1 MWYIFYCNHGENM
14 LKRKFYNTL
23 LDWKSSHGQECL
35 LVKGARQV
43 GKTFIIDFFG
53 KSNYSSYIYLNFI
66 LDKTAAECF
75 GGNLDAD
82 VIFKRITARY
92 PRFHLVPNDT
102 LLFLDEIQSCPRA
115 RTALKSLAIDGR
127 ADVVAS
133 GTLLG
138 INFLDD
144 GLDKER
150 TQESIPVGYENQV
163 FMRPMDFEEY
173 LWALGY
179 GEDTIGILR
188 ESFHTLTSVDSPIND
203 KFLSL
208 FREYI
213 AIGGM
218 PEVVNTFITE
228 NSFSRAYKVQERI
241 KNSNLDDIAR
251 YAARSEKP
259 KIRACYLSVPAQLAR
274 ENKKFKYSEVAN
286 GGSARKFGNSIDWL
300 RESALAIQCYNTTTP
315 TIPLSVYRAD
325 DCFKMYASDV
335 GILTAMIGF
344 EAKRTIVENTIKGFA
359 KGGIYENAIMQQLVS
374 RGYEPFYYQ
383 RNSSIGEI
391 DFLIERDGAV
401 IPIEVKAGH
410 TSSVSFERLLEQK
423 DVEVGYKF
431 IKGNVGR
438 AGKKITLPHYM
449 TMFL

>member
-1 MWYIFYCNHGENM
+1 M
-14 LKRKFYNTL
+14 LKRKFYNKL
-23 LDWKSSHGQECL
+23 LKWKSTHGQECL
-35 LVKGARQV
+35 LVKGARQI
-43 GKTFIIDFFG
+43 GKTFIIDYFG
-53 KSNYSSYIYLNFI
+53 RHNYSSYLYFNFVI
-66 LDKTAAECF
+66 DKTAAECF
-75 GGNLDAD
+75 GDNLDAD
-82 VIFKRITARY
+82 IVFKRITARY
-92 PRFHLVPNDT
+92 PQFHLVPGDT

-115 RTALKSLAIDGR
+115 RTALKSLAMDGK

-133 GTLLG
+133 GSLLG

-150 TQESIPVGYENQV
+150 AQESIPVGYENLV

-188 ESFHTLTSVDSPIND
+188 ESFQALTPVDSTIND

-218 PEVVNTFITE
+218 PKVVDTFITD
-228 NSFSRAYKVQERI
+228 NSFSQAHDVQERI

-251 YAARSEKP
+251 YAARAEKP
-259 KIRACYLSVPAQLAR
+259 KIRACYLLLPAQLAR
-274 ENKKFKYSEVAN
+274 ENKKFKYSEVAS

-300 RESALAIQCYNTTTP
+300 RESALAMQCYNTTTP
-315 TIPLSVYRAD
+315 TLPLSVYRTN
-325 DCFKMYASDV
+325 DCFKMYVSDT
-335 GILTAMIGF
+335 GILTAMMGF
-344 EAKRTIVENTIKGFA
+344 EAKRTIVENMIKGFA
-359 KGGIYENAIMQQLVS
+359 KGGLYENAIMQQLVS
-374 RGYEPFYYQ
+374 RGYDPFYYQ
-383 RNSSIGEI
+383 KSSSVGEI

-401 IPIEVKAGH
+401 VPIEVKAGR
-410 TSSVSFERLLEQK
+410 TSSTSFDHLLEQK

-431 IKGNVGR
+431 INGNVGK

>member
-1 MWYIFYCNHGENM
+1 M
-14 LKRKFYNTL
+14 LKRKFYGKL
-23 LDWKSSHGQECL
+23 LEWKSSHGQECL

-43 GKTFIIDFFG
+43 GKTFIIDYFG
-53 KSNYSSYIYLNFI
+53 KRNYSSYLYFNFV
-66 LDKTAAECF
+66 LDKTAADCF
-75 GGNLDAD
+75 GDNLDAD
-82 VIFKRITARY
+82 VIFKRISARY
-92 PRFHLVPNDT
+92 PQFHLVPGDT

-127 ADVVAS
+127 ADIIAS
-133 GTLLG
+133 GSLLG

-144 GLDKER
+144 GLNKER
-150 TQESIPVGYENQV
+150 AQESIPVGYENQV

-179 GEDTIGILR
+179 DEGTIGILR
-188 ESFHTLTSVDSPIND
+188 ESFRTLMPVDSPIND
-203 KFLSL
+203 KFLAL

-218 PEVVNTFITE
+218 PEVVATFIAD
-228 NSFSRAYKVQERI
+228 NSFSQAHNVQERI

-259 KIRACYLSVPAQLAR
+259 KIRACYLSLPAQLAR
-274 ENKKFKYSEVAN
+274 ENKKFKYSEVAS

-300 RESALAIQCYNTTTP
+300 RESALAMQCYNTATP
-315 TIPLSVYRAD
+315 TLPLRVYQTN
-325 DCFKMYASDV
+325 DCFKMYVSDT
-335 GILTAMIGF
+335 GILTAMMGF

-359 KGGIYENAIMQQLVS
+359 KGGLYENAIMQQLVS

-383 RNSSIGEI
+383 KSSSVGEI

-401 IPIEVKAGH
+401 VPIEVKAGH
-410 TSSVSFERLLEQK
+410 SSSTSFDRLLEQK

-431 IKGNVGR
+431 INGNVGK
-438 AGKKITLPHYM
+438 AGKKTTLPHYM